1 MVARNFNI
9 KNLYSMLLK
18 SGHISRLMCDG
29 NKSNK
34 KVMLIYKN
42 KHFDLKYMDT
52 IFQYITYQGV
62 IRGLIGGTYVNMLS
76 VIHGTNVV
84 SK

>member
-1 MVARNFNI
+1 
-9 KNLYSMLLK
+9 MLLK
-18 SGHISRLMCDG
+18 SGHISRFMCDG

-52 IFQYITYQGV
+52 ILQYITYQGV
-62 IRGLIGGTYVNMLS
+62 IHGLIGGTYVNMLS